1 MTSTTNPSAPRSID
15 DYLAQ
20 LRAELAGEDPALIQ
34 DAAYDAEEYLR
45 AELAAHPDR
54 SEADTLELIAS
65 TYGAPAEVA
74 AAYRDTEAKVR
85 AAFATPGGR
94 GQPPRA
100 ADAAPPSA
108 LRRAFG
114 VWTDVRAW
122 TSLFFMLLAL
132 ATGIVYFTFA
142 VTGLALSA
150 GLSILIIG
158 LPFFLAFVGLARV
171 LSLVEGRLIEALT
184 GERMPRR
191 PPHPGAARGFWA
203 RIGDMLRDP
212 RTGTTLGYVVLML
225 PLGTAYFSLAIIGLA
240 LGASLLL
247 GPLWEGLRALGVPL
261 PEGGMQVGVG
271 DPAWLQGLDTPAG
284 WLAMFVAGVLLLTLL
299 MHLARG
305 VGRLHA
311 KLAKTLLVT
320 G

>member
-1 MTSTTNPSAPRSID
+1 MTRPAPRSVD

-45 AELAAHPDR
+45 AELAAHPGR

-65 TYGAPAEVA
+65 TYGAPGEVA

-85 AAFATPGGR
+85 AAFATPGAR

-100 ADAAPPSA
+100 TDAAPPSP
-108 LRRAFG
+108 LRRGFG

-122 TSLFFMLLAL
+122 TSLFFMFLAL

-142 VTGLALSA
+142 VTGLSLSA

-158 LPFFLAFVGLARV
+158 VPFFLAFVGLARV
-171 LSLVEGRLIEALT
+171 LSLAEGRLIEALT

-191 PPHPGAARGFWA
+191 PPHPGAPKGFWA
-203 RIGDMLRDP
+203 RVGDMLRDP
-212 RTGTTLGYVVLML
+212 RTWTTLGYFVLML
-225 PLGTAYFSLAIIGLA
+225 PLGTAYFSIAVVGLA
-240 LGASLLL
+240 FGAALLL
-247 GPLWEGLRALGVPL
+247 GPLWEGLRALGVAL
-261 PEGGMQVGVG
+261 PDGGVQFGAHE
-271 DPAWLQGLDTPAG
+271 PAWLQILDTPAG
-284 WLAMFVAGVLLLTLL
+284 WIAMCIAGVLLLTLL
-299 MHLARG
+299 MHLARA

-311 KLAKTLLVT
+311 KLAKALLVA

>member
-1 MTSTTNPSAPRSID
+1 MTRPAPRSVD

-45 AELAAHPDR
+45 AELAAHPGR

-74 AAYRDTEAKVR
+74 AAYRDTEARVR
-85 AAFATPGGR
+85 AAFATPGAR

-100 ADAAPPSA
+100 ADAAPPSP

-122 TSLFFMLLAL
+122 TSLFFMFLAL

-142 VTGLALSA
+142 VTGLSLSA

-158 LPFFLAFVGLARV
+158 VPFFLAFVGLARV
-171 LSLVEGRLIEALT
+171 LSLAEGRLIEALT

-191 PPHPGAARGFWA
+191 PPHPGAPKGFWA
-203 RIGDMLRDP
+203 RVGAMLRDP
-212 RTGTTLGYVVLML
+212 RTWTTLGYFVLML
-225 PLGTAYFSLAIIGLA
+225 PLGVAYFGIATAGLA
-240 LGASLLL
+240 VGTTFLLA
-247 GPLWEGLRALGVPL
+247 PLWEGLRALGVDL
-261 PEGGMQVGVG
+261 PGGGIEVSVG
-271 DPAWLQGLDTPAG
+271 DPAWLQQIDTPAG
-284 WLAMFVAGVLLLTLL
+284 LVAMFLLGILLLTLL
-299 MHLARG
+299 MHLARAI
-305 VGRLHA
+305 GRWHA
-311 KLAKTLLVT
+311 KLAKALLVASA
-320 G
+320 